1 MTGRETRPLRYV
13 STRFLRLPLR
23 GSCRKATEGVFDT
36 LLPPRC
42 GPPSSKRKAKKHF
55 HKPITKASFA
65 FWQCPLTQLSKAL
78 HIIPN
83 NQGFFCLFGKP
94 CLRSYRK
101 ICISS
106 PITEVS
112 FAYFSFQRKV
122 GQRRGRAWLKSD
134 ISLAFIASPSVRKR
148 ATRASVRVRTSS
160 YVSSSIM
167 PSKRA
172 EESSSSSKT

>member
-1 MTGRETRPLRYV
+1 MTGRETPPLRYV

-23 GSCRKATEGVFDT
+23 GSCRKATEGVFDA

-42 GPPSSKRKAKKHF
+42 GPPSSKRKAKKPL

-65 FWQCPLTQLSKAL
+65 FLAM
-78 HIIPN
+78 
-83 NQGFFCLFGKP
+83 P

-106 PITEVS
+106 PITKVS
-112 FAYFSFQRKV
+112 FACFSFQRKV

-134 ISLAFIASPSVRKR
+134 ISFAFIASPSVRKR
-148 ATRASVRVRTSS
+148 ATRASVRVRTFS

-167 PSKRA
+167 PSERA